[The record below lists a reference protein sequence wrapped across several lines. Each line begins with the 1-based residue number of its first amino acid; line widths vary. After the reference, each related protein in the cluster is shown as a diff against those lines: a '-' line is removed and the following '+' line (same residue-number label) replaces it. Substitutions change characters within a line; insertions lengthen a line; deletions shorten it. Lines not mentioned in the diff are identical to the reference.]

1 MSTSAQR
8 WAKWFV
14 YSTGVIFGGWALM
27 RSTTP
32 NPQEF
37 YDSLAPDHKR
47 AVDAARARGVGISQ
61 PTESLRRQQ
70 TPRHLF
76 GPINIHPNDP
86 PKLKEICFASL
97 VPISLRQPYSTII
110 SRPRRT
116 IQNQQS

>member
-8 WAKWFV
+8 WAKALV

-27 RSTTP
+27 RATTP

-47 AVDAARARGVGISQ
+47 AVDAARARGVGVSQ

-70 TPRHLF
+70 LDPEA
-76 GPINIHPNDP
+76 PVWADKPP
-86 PKLKEICFASL
+86 PK
-97 VPISLRQPYSTII
+97 
-110 SRPRRT
+110 RP
-116 IQNQQS
+116 S